1 MNASQRKVMLYSM
14 AELEVLAKNS
24 SWLIK
29 NLIPDDAIGMFFG
42 ASGTYKSFIA
52 IDAALHVAHGLKWCG
67 ARTQRGL
74 VLFIAA
80 EGGGGI
86 YRRIVAWHREY
97 GLDLTDNILLCT
109 KPLVLSAEHDA
120 KNLKDEID
128 QLSQKPALIII
139 DTLSQTFEGEE
150 NSSADTSAYIRN
162 INLYLRAPYNCSVVI
177 IHHTGHNAT
186 DRPRGSSALTANLDF
201 VYGIYAPTED
211 GLVARFSSIKMK
223 DSEPQPDQH
232 FALKRM
238 VLWKDE
244 DGDDVTTLVAN
255 RCDAASIEA
264 YKARKPDEL
273 VMEQIQ
279 CAIFETQDDSR
290 WRGSDQTG
298 EAWVGNIIA
307 KEAGLDLGRA
317 GDKGQVK
324 SMLTYMLKEG
334 FLNIVQKPYG
344 SKGKTAPFVEIG
356 RWLDTEIDD
365 CSDL

>member
-1 MNASQRKVMLYSM
+1 MSASQRQVILYSI

-24 SWLIK
+24 RWLIK
-29 NLIPDDAIGMFFG
+29 GLIPEDALGMFFG

-52 IDAALHVAHGLKWCG
+52 IDAALHVAHGLNWCG

-86 YRRIVAWHREY
+86 HRRIVAWHNEHE
-97 GLDLTDNILLCT
+97 LALTDNIMFCSKSLIF
-109 KPLVLSAEHDA
+109 SNEHDVVR
-120 KNLKDEID
+120 LKDAID
-128 QLSQKPALIII
+128 LLPQKPSLIII

-162 INLYLRAPYNCSVVI
+162 INLHLRAPYGCSVII
-177 IHHTGHNAT
+177 IHHTGHSAT
-186 DRPRGSSALTANLDF
+186 ERPRGSSALTANLDF

-279 CAIFETQDDSR
+279 YAIFETQDDSR

-307 KEAGLDLGRA
+307 KEAGLDLGRS

-344 SKGKTAPFVEIG
+344 TKGKIAPFVEIG

-365 CSDL
+365 CPNL